1 MYNTAPERTNQSQDR
16 KKEKRESPTL
26 GASIE
31 SLDFSDN
38 ELNDEHGAFL
48 LSLIK
53 AQGERRDV
61 EMWLKSLR
69 CSTAEKFLQTQ
80 IDVVNRKIGQSL
92 AS

>member
-1 MYNTAPERTNQSQDR
+1 MAPERTNQSQDR
-16 KKEKRESPTL
+16 KKKEKETATL

-38 ELNDEHGAFL
+38 ELTDEHGQFL

-53 AQGERRDV
+53 SQGERRDV
-61 EMWLKSLR
+61 ELWLKSLR

-80 IDVVNRKIGQSL
+80 LDVVNRQISSSL
-92 AS
+92 